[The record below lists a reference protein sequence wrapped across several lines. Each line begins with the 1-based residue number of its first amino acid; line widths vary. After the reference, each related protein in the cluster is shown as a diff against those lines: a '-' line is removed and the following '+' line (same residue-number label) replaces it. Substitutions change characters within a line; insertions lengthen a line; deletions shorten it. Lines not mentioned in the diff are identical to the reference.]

1 MIHLIGVMNY
11 KKRFSGKKAGGEETM
26 TKEQLGNL
34 IIASE
39 ETMYRV
45 AKTLLRSDA
54 DCADAI
60 QEAIVKAFSA
70 IQTLRKD
77 SYAKTWLVRIV
88 INECYAIMRREQRL
102 VPIDNIAEEAAAEQ
116 ADYSELYDA
125 LSRLPEEIRLTV
137 TLYYIEGYS
146 VKEIADLMK
155 TTQSAVK
162 NRLMR
167 ARAKMKKDLAE
178 AE

>member
-1 MIHLIGVMNY
+1 M
-11 KKRFSGKKAGGEETM
+11 
-26 TKEQLGNL
+26 
-34 IIASE
+34 
-39 ETMYRV
+39 
-45 AKTLLRSDA
+45 
-54 DCADAI
+54 
-60 QEAIVKAFSA
+60 KAFTG

-88 INECYAIMRREQRL
+88 INECYAIMRHERRL
-102 VPIDNIAEEAAAEQ
+102 VPIDDFTAKEAAAEQ

-137 TLYYIEGYS
+137 TLYYIEGYH
-146 VKEIADLMK
+146 VKEIAELMN

-167 ARAKMKKDLAE
+167 ARAKIKKDLAE
-178 AE
+178 AK